1 MLTEKIV
8 EKRYNI
14 IDRDPIL
21 DNLEISDKEATPF
34 IKEANTKG
42 TAITCLMIIIKIN
55 FSKLNYHLAVN
66 KMSYTDTVF

>member
-42 TAITCLMIIIKIN
+42 TAISFNKLTKITPKG
-55 FSKLNYHLAVN
+55 FIQSFVKLFKL
-66 KMSYTDTVF
+66 K